1 MRKTKN
7 KVFSIGLSL
16 CLVMATAFG
25 CGKSDKSVTEIKG
38 NTDSS
43 ANTVS
48 TEKNSTS
55 DSSSDDLDSKAEY
68 EDKLFDTSYV
78 HKVNIDIS
86 EEDWADLLANPLNKT
101 KYEVNITIDGEIIED
116 VSFATKGNTS
126 LSSIASDEDS
136 DRYSFKVNFGKYVD
150 GQTYYGLDKLNL
162 NNIYA
167 DATYMKDYLSY
178 ELFSKVGVDSPL
190 TSYIWLTINGEDYG
204 LYLAIE
210 DISDGY
216 LERTDKEDGA
226 LYKPETSMLANMD
239 KAGGKGDGN
248 MPQMPDGNNFPG
260 GGEMPDGNNFPGGGE
275 MPDMNNFPGGENMPD
290 GNNFPGG
297 GDMPDGGAPDMKDFS
312 GDGNNFPGGG
322 NMPGGGFGNS
332 NGADLKYTDD
342 DVESY
347 SDIFD
352 NAENDVT
359 DEDNAQ
365 VISALKKLSEGDI
378 EGSIDTDEVIRYFV
392 AHNFVL
398 NYDSYTGNMLHNYY
412 LYEED
417 GKLSMLPWDYNLAFG
432 GFGGGQGGGMPDR
445 NGEGRDD
452 ENGNDNKKTEAVS
465 DATSLINTGI
475 DSPLSGATEE
485 SRPMWSW
492 IVSNDEYKEKYHEI
506 YNQLLTDYFESG
518 EFDKEIDALY
528 EMLLPYVEKD
538 PTAFY
543 SVDEFKQAYS
553 TLKEFCNLRASSIR
567 AQLDGEL
574 STVTSSQEESKKIDA
589 SSINVNV
596 MGSQGKD
603 KQR

>member
-1 MRKTKN
+1 MRKIKN
-7 KVFSIGLSL
+7 KTFGIGLSL
-16 CLVMATAFG
+16 CLMMTMAFG
-25 CGKSDKSVTEIKG
+25 CGKSNNDVSENNSDTTTSESVTE
-38 NTDSS
+38 D
-43 ANTVS
+43 
-48 TEKNSTS
+48 STS
-55 DSSSDDLDSKAEY
+55 KEEVTETTKDKAEY
-68 EDKLFDTSYV
+68 EDKLFDKSYV

-86 EEDWADLLANPLNKT
+86 EDDWADLLANPLNKT
-101 KYEVNITIDGEIIED
+101 KYEVNITIDGETIED

-126 LSSIASDEDS
+126 LSSIASDEDC

-178 ELFSKVGVDSPL
+178 EIFSKVGVDSPL
-190 TSYIWLTINGEDYG
+190 TSYIWLTVNGEDYG

-216 LERTDKEDGA
+216 LARTDNEDGA

-248 MPQMPDGNNFPG
+248 MP
-260 GGEMPDGNNFPGGGE
+260 EMPDGG
-275 MPDMNNFPGGENMPD
+275 NMPD
-290 GNNFPGG
+290 FNGG
-297 GDMPDGGAPDMKDFS
+297 GDIP
-312 GDGNNFPGGG
+312 DGNNFPGGG

-359 DEDNAQ
+359 EEDNQQ

-432 GFGGGQGGGMPDR
+432 GFGGAGGGMPDK
-445 NGEGRDD
+445 NGEERENGD
-452 ENGNDNKKTEAVS
+452 ENTSSDKKS
-465 DATSLINTGI
+465 DATSLVNTGI
-475 DSPLSGATEE
+475 DTPLSGATEE

-518 EFDKEIDALY
+518 EFDKEIDDLY

-567 AQLDGEL
+567 AQLDGKI
-574 STVTSSQEESKKIDA
+574 STVTSSQEENKKIDA

>member
-1 MRKTKN
+1 MMRKTKN

-248 MPQMPDGNNFPG
+248 MP
-260 GGEMPDGNNFPGGGE
+260 EMPEGG
-275 MPDMNNFPGGENMPD
+275 NMPD
-290 GNNFPGG
+290 FNGG
-297 GDMPDGGAPDMKDFS
+297 GDMP
-312 GDGNNFPGGG
+312 DGNNFPGGG

-574 STVTSSQEESKKIDA
+574 STVTSSQEERKKIDA

>member
-248 MPQMPDGNNFPG
+248 MP
-260 GGEMPDGNNFPGGGE
+260 EMPEGG
-275 MPDMNNFPGGENMPD
+275 NMPD
-290 GNNFPGG
+290 FNGG
-297 GDMPDGGAPDMKDFS
+297 GDMP
-312 GDGNNFPGGG
+312 DGNNFPGGG

-574 STVTSSQEESKKIDA
+574 STVTSSQEERKKIDA

>member
-1 MRKTKN
+1 MMRKTKN

-48 TEKNSTS
+48 TEKSSTS
-55 DSSSDDLDSKAEY
+55 QDSESKAEY
-68 EDKLFDTSYV
+68 EDKLFDKSYV

-101 KYEVNITIDGEIIED
+101 KYEVNITIDGETIED

-150 GQTYYGLDKLNL
+150 GQNYYGLDKLNL

-178 ELFSKVGVDSPL
+178 EIFSKVGVDSPL
-190 TSYIWLTINGEDYG
+190 TSYIWLTVNGEDYG

-226 LYKPETSMLANMD
+226 LYKPETSILANMD

-248 MPQMPDGNNFPG
+248 MPEMPGGNNFPG
-260 GGEMPDGNNFPGGGE
+260 GGEMPDGGAPDMKDFSEDGNNFPGGGE
-275 MPDMNNFPGGENMPD
+275 MPERNNLPGGGNFPGGGDKPDMNNFPGG
-290 GNNFPGG
+290 
-297 GDMPDGGAPDMKDFS
+297 DFS
-312 GDGNNFPGGG
+312 
-322 NMPGGGFGNS
+322 NS

-378 EGSIDTDEVIRYFV
+378 EDCVDTDEVIRYFV

-432 GFGGGQGGGMPDR
+432 GFGGAGGGMPDR
-445 NGEGRDD
+445 NGEGKDGEARDD
-452 ENGNDNKKTEAVS
+452 GNNKKNEAVS

-475 DSPLSGATEE
+475 DSPLSGAAEE

-492 IVSNDEYKEKYHEI
+492 IVSSDEYKEKYHEI

-518 EFDKEIDALY
+518 EFDKEIDELY

-567 AQLDGEL
+567 AQLDGKL
-574 STVTSSQEESKKIDA
+574 STVTSSQEDNKKIDA